1 MLPFVGEF
9 TLSRLE
15 RVISGPGTVGALATE
30 LEQRGCARAL
40 VVTGRT
46 LGRSALVT
54 RVTNVLGARGVGVFG
69 RTEQHVPAS
78 TVDALVAMMRETR
91 ADSLISVG
99 GGSPIDAAKAAVH
112 ARLGGSRD
120 RAITHIAVPTTLS
133 AGEFTAIAGITDD
146 TSRIK
151 RAVSDPRLA
160 PCVVVTDPEMTVETP
175 DWLWASTGIRA
186 LDHAVE
192 SIYSVRHHPL
202 SDALA
207 SKAIAALMGHLPGSI
222 RCADPDR
229 GHHRGHCQVAAWMS
243 VFGIANA
250 GFGLS
255 HAFGHQI
262 GPRWNV
268 PHGVT
273 SCVML
278 PHAMRFMARVAPERF
293 SPIAGGL
300 GVTFN
305 PAAPERSAA
314 ACAERVAAFIA
325 ELGVPTR
332 LRDAGVP
339 AAEVAQIAG
348 VVHEAMERS
357 QVVGRYVGASDL
369 SSLLAAAY

>member
-15 RVISGPGTVGALATE
+15 RVISGPGTVGALVTE
-30 LEQRGCARAL
+30 LERRGCARAL

-46 LGRSALVT
+46 LGRSALVS
-54 RVTNVLGARGVGVFG
+54 RVTDALGTRGIGVFA

-112 ARLGGSRD
+112 TLLGGSLD
-120 RAITHIAVPTTLS
+120 GAITHIAVPTTLS
-133 AGEFTAIAGITDD
+133 AGEFTAIAGITDEA
-146 TSRIK
+146 SRIK

-160 PCVVVTDPEMTVETP
+160 PCVVITDPEMTVETP

-207 SKAIAALMGHLPGSI
+207 SQAIAALMAHLPGSI
-222 RCADPDR
+222 RCDDPDR
-229 GHHRGHCQVAAWMS
+229 GHHRGHCQVAAWLS

-278 PHAMRFMARVAPERF
+278 PHAMRFMAAVAPERF
-293 SPIAGGL
+293 APIARGL
-300 GVTFN
+300 GVTLD
-305 PAAPERSAA
+305 PAVPGPGAL
-314 ACAERVAAFIA
+314 ACAERVTSFIA

-339 AAEVAQIAG
+339 LEDTPAVAAIVYESIERAQVIG
-348 VVHEAMERS
+348 RP
-357 QVVGRYVGASDL
+357 VGRDEI